1 MSFATWYYPF
11 FLLLTA
17 LIFWLLPSRA
27 RTPFVVAASFVFY
40 AFWDVRFIAM
50 LIAAAVFDW
59 TCSNA
64 IAGKKPSPLRVLG
77 LALLP
82 LAWLLAANLYQ
93 QVPVAAM
100 VSAAVGVPLYLTL
113 FAFSKTKKHFLVL
126 AIAGSLTL
134 LGFFKYAGWFADNL
148 RLALEAAGMQAGW
161 STLNILLPIGIS
173 FHIFQSIAYVADVS
187 HRKLEPEPSFLRILN
202 MLCFFPQLVAGPIER
217 AAHLLPQLR
226 FGRAFDWRNLAWGCH
241 LILVGYFLKVF
252 LADSCGVV
260 ADYYF
265 NTLHAQ
271 VASGAPAFGAGWT
284 LAGLVAFALQ
294 IYGDF
299 AGYSLIARGSALFF
313 GVTLFRN
320 FSLPYLALTP
330 SDFWRRWHI
339 SLSSWFRDYVY
350 IPLGGSR
357 GGSGGSLA
365 RNVFLTMLLAG
376 LWHGASW
383 RFVAWGALHGGALIA
398 WHAGGLPS
406 TENLPGKSLVVKT
419 SCWLLTM
426 LVVLAGWAV
435 FRAASL
441 ADVQLM
447 AQSLAHW
454 ASSGLPGANGSW
466 KWIAFH
472 ALPWLA
478 ILPVVG
484 RGGEE
489 PDLAGLPAWLLA
501 PVYWVMFTLVITAG
515 NLRAEFIYFQF

>member
-1 MSFATWYYPF
+1 LSFATWYYPF
-11 FLLLTA
+11 FLLATA
-17 LIFWLLPSRA
+17 ALFWLLPARL
-27 RTPFVVAASFVFY
+27 RTPFIVAASFVFY
-40 AFWDVRFIAM
+40 AWWDVRFIAM

-64 IAGKKPSPLRVLG
+64 IAGKKPAPQTVLG

-82 LAWLLAANLYQ
+82 LAWLLLAGLYKA
-93 QVPVAAM
+93 VPASATL
-100 VSAAVGVPLYLTL
+100 SAAIGGPLYWGL
-113 FAFSKTKKHFLVL
+113 FSLGKEKKHYLVL

-148 RLALEAAGMQAGW
+148 RLALESAGVEAGW

-173 FHIFQSIAYVADVS
+173 FHIFQSVAYVVDVY

-217 AAHLLPQLR
+217 AAHLLPQLH
-226 FGRAFDWRNLAWGCH
+226 FGRAFDWRNVAWGCH

-252 LADSCGVV
+252 LADSCGVI

-265 NTLHAQ
+265 NTLHDK
-271 VASGAPAFGAGWT
+271 APAFGAGWT
-284 LAGLVAFALQ
+284 LVGLLAFAFQ

-339 SLSSWFRDYVY
+339 SLSAWFRDYVY

-357 GGSGGSLA
+357 GGSGGSVA
-365 RNVFLTMLLAG
+365 RNLALTMLLAG

-398 WHAGGLPS
+398 WRAARLPDAGALS
-406 TENLPGKSLVVKT
+406 QRSFLLKT
-419 SCWLLTM
+419 TSWLLTM

-447 AQSLAHW
+447 AQSLLHW
-454 ASSGLPGANGSW
+454 DSSGVPDAKGGW
-466 KWIAFH
+466 KWLAFH
-472 ALPWLA
+472 VLPWLA
-478 ILPVVG
+478 LLPAVG
-484 RGGEE
+484 RQGEE
-489 PDLAGLPAWLLA
+489 ADIARLPAWLLV
-501 PVYWVMFTLVITAG
+501 PVYWLMFTLVITAG
-515 NLRAEFIYFQF
+515 NERADFIYFQF